1 MIAGIKKAFIANL
14 PQVKW
19 MDEETK
25 AKALN
30 KVNRVNKILL
40 YCCKHLLLARNKQL
54 DATSTKSS

>member
-25 AKALN
+25 AKALS
-30 KVNRVNKILL
+30 KVNRLSKILL
-40 YCCKHLLLARNKQL
+40 
-54 DATSTKSS
+54 